1 MLTYGDAWG
10 QLYDKVHA
18 LQEDVPF
25 WISEAET
32 AAGPV
37 LELGCG
43 TGRVTI
49 PVSQAG
55 VTITGLDNSP
65 VMLAQA
71 RSKAKKLRPR
81 MKTLRF
87 IKGDMRDF
95 YLGQQFNLVI
105 IPFRSFQ
112 LLLSVEDQSR
122 ALACIRNHLEP
133 GGRLI
138 FNLFVPKA
146 GCLEQKKSFSL
157 FGNEAT
163 CLGKTPEMELEEK
176 SQHDEYNQIIY
187 VKNVLKEY
195 GESGTAQKRS
205 EVSYALRYTY
215 QREIQSL
222 LKNAGYRI
230 LETYGNFRREPL
242 SETSEE
248 MIWVATP
255 IKPSA

>member
-10 QLYDKVHA
+10 QLYDKVHVF
-18 LQEDVPF
+18 QEDVPF

-32 AAGPV
+32 ATGPV

-43 TGRVTI
+43 TGRVAI

-81 MKTLRF
+81 IKTPHF

-95 YLGQQFNLVI
+95 DLGQQFNLVF

-122 ALACIRNHLEP
+122 ALACIKNHLEP

-138 FNLFVPKA
+138 FNLFVPRA
-146 GCLEQKKSFSL
+146 TCMEQKKSVGL
-157 FGNEAT
+157 FRNEPTGFAEAP
-163 CLGKTPEMELEEK
+163 KMELKEK

-187 VKNVLKEY
+187 VKNVVKEY
-195 GESGTAQKRS
+195 GEGGTEPKRS

-215 QREIQSL
+215 QREVQSL

-248 MIWVATP
+248 MIWVSTP
-255 IKPSA
+255 IQPSA

>member
-1 MLTYGDAWG
+1 MLIYGDAWG

-32 AAGPV
+32 ATGPV

-81 MKTLRF
+81 MKTPHF

-95 YLGQQFNLVI
+95 DLGQQFNLVF

-112 LLLSVEDQSR
+112 LLLSVEDQWR
-122 ALACIRNHLEP
+122 ALACIKKHLEP

-138 FNLFVPKA
+138 FNLFVPRA
-146 GCLEQKKSFSL
+146 VRLEQKKSFDLS
-157 FGNEAT
+157 GNETTRLAEAP
-163 CLGKTPEMELEEK
+163 KIELEEK

-195 GESGTAQKRS
+195 GESGTEQKRS
-205 EVSYALRYTY
+205 EVLYALRYTY
-215 QREIQSL
+215 QREAQNL

-255 IKPSA
+255 IEPSA

>member
-1 MLTYGDAWG
+1 MLTYGDGWG
-10 QLYDKVHA
+10 QLYDKVHV

-32 AAGPV
+32 ATGPV

-71 RSKAKKLRPR
+71 RSKAKKLRSRIKAPH
-81 MKTLRF
+81 F
-87 IKGDMRDF
+87 INGDMRDF
-95 YLGQQFNLVI
+95 DLGQQFNLVF

-122 ALACIRNHLEP
+122 ALACIKKHLEP

-138 FNLFVPKA
+138 FNLFVPREVYM
-146 GCLEQKKSFSL
+146 EQKKSVGL
-157 FGNEAT
+157 FRNEPTGFAEAR
-163 CLGKTPEMELEEK
+163 KMELEEK

-187 VKNVLKEY
+187 VKNVVKEY
-195 GESGTAQKRS
+195 GEGGTEPKRS

-215 QREIQSL
+215 QREVQSL

-248 MIWVATP
+248 MIWVSTP
-255 IKPSA
+255 IQPSA

>member
-18 LQEDVPF
+18 LQEDIPF
-25 WISEAET
+25 WVSEAET
-32 AAGPV
+32 ATGPV

-71 RSKAKKLRPR
+71 RSKAKKLR
-81 MKTLRF
+81 LRRKNLHF
-87 IKGDMRDF
+87 INGDMRDF
-95 YLGQQFNLVI
+95 DLGQQFNLVI

-112 LLLSVEDQSR
+112 LLLSVEDQWR
-122 ALACIRNHLEP
+122 ALACIKKHLEP

-138 FNLFVPKA
+138 FNLFVPRA
-146 GCLEQKKSFSL
+146 GCLEQKKSFGL
-157 FGNEAT
+157 FGNEAAR
-163 CLGKTPEMELEEK
+163 LSEAPRMELEEK
-176 SQHDEYNQIIY
+176 SQHDEYSQIIY

-195 GESGTAQKRS
+195 GERDTVQKRS

-215 QREIQSL
+215 QREAQNL

-242 SETSEE
+242 GETSEE

-255 IKPSA
+255 IVSGA

>member
-1 MLTYGDAWG
+1 VLTYGDAWG

-18 LQEDVPF
+18 LQEDIPF
-25 WISEAET
+25 WVSEAET
-32 AAGPV
+32 ATGPV

-81 MKTLRF
+81 RKTLHF

-95 YLGQQFNLVI
+95 DLGQQFNLVI

-112 LLLSVEDQSR
+112 LLLSVEDQWR
-122 ALACIRNHLEP
+122 ALACIKKHLEP

-138 FNLFVPKA
+138 FNLFVPRA
-146 GCLEQKKSFSL
+146 GCLEQKKSFGL
-157 FGNEAT
+157 FGNEAAR
-163 CLGKTPEMELEEK
+163 LSEAPKMELEEK
-176 SQHDEYNQIIY
+176 SQHDEYSQIIY

-195 GESGTAQKRS
+195 GERDTVQKRS

-215 QREIQSL
+215 QREAQNL

-230 LETYGNFRREPL
+230 LETYGN
-242 SETSEE
+242 
-248 MIWVATP
+248 
-255 IKPSA
+255 

>member
-10 QLYDKVHA
+10 QLYDKVHVF
-18 LQEDVPF
+18 QEDVPF

-32 AAGPV
+32 ATGPV

-55 VTITGLDNSP
+55 VTITGLDNSL

-81 MKTLRF
+81 IKTPHF

-95 YLGQQFNLVI
+95 DLGQQFNLVF

-122 ALACIRNHLEP
+122 ALACIKNHLEP

-138 FNLFVPKA
+138 FNLFVPRA
-146 GCLEQKKSFSL
+146 ACMEQKKSVGL
-157 FGNEAT
+157 FRNEPIGFAEAP
-163 CLGKTPEMELEEK
+163 KMELEEK

-187 VKNVLKEY
+187 VKNVVKEY
-195 GESGTAQKRS
+195 EEGGTELKRS

-215 QREIQSL
+215 QREVQSL

-248 MIWVATP
+248 MIWVSTP
-255 IKPSA
+255 IQPSA

>member
-10 QLYDKVHA
+10 QLYDKVHV

-32 AAGPV
+32 ATGPV

-55 VTITGLDNSP
+55 VTITGLDNSL

-71 RSKAKKLRPR
+71 RSKAKKIRPR
-81 MKTLRF
+81 IKTPHF

-95 YLGQQFNLVI
+95 DLGQQFNLVF

-122 ALACIRNHLEP
+122 ALACIKNHLEP

-138 FNLFVPKA
+138 FNLFVPRA
-146 GCLEQKKSFSL
+146 ACMEQKKSVGL
-157 FGNEAT
+157 FRNEPIGFAEAP
-163 CLGKTPEMELEEK
+163 KMELEEK

-187 VKNVLKEY
+187 VKNVVKEY
-195 GESGTAQKRS
+195 GEGGTEPKRS

-215 QREIQSL
+215 QREVQSL

-248 MIWVATP
+248 MIWVSTP
-255 IKPSA
+255 IQPSA

>member
-1 MLTYGDAWG
+1 MTYGDAWG

-25 WISEAET
+25 WISEAEMAT
-32 AAGPV
+32 GPV

-55 VTITGLDNSP
+55 VTITGLDNST

-71 RSKAKKLRPR
+71 RSKAKKLSPR
-81 MKTLRF
+81 TKTLHLV
-87 IKGDMRDF
+87 KGDMRDF
-95 YLGQQFNLVI
+95 NLERQFNLAI

-112 LLLSVEDQSR
+112 LLLSVEDQRR
-122 ALACIRNHLEP
+122 ALACIKKHLEP

-146 GCLEQKKSFSL
+146 GCLEKQKTFSL
-157 FGNEAT
+157 SGNEAT
-163 CLGKTPEMELEEK
+163 CLGKTPKIELEEK

-195 GESGTAQKRS
+195 GEGGTTQKRS

-230 LETYGNFRREPL
+230 LETFGNFQREPL

-248 MIWVATP
+248 MIWVVTP
-255 IKPSA
+255 IEPSA